1 MTRNR
6 ASALLKN
13 AASFLILLVFLAGM
27 IPAGIAAEK
36 NDLLKP
42 ADTTYDGGNVVLHKQ
57 AERIGPD
64 EWQVTVRATIREEP
78 IVRQSMEVVFVVD
91 ASGSMAWCTDEEAH
105 KAGSHS
111 HSNSCYSYVCGID
124 PHTHGSGC
132 YADGYVCGLDS
143 HTHSDADN
151 CFRYDCGLGEHEHT
165 TEECYT
171 ECSRDVNPDHYNR
184 QGNRYTHKTSGTSC
198 ISVKSGRN
206 TYYYYLTCDETEHE
220 HDGDCQTL
228 ICNATEHT
236 HSNACRVLECEITA
250 HSHTTDCRGITCGK
264 DACKHSSSGA
274 TACTYTDANGK
285 TQNYESRLDACKDA
299 ISTMVSN
306 LQGGDYAVDVSFKYV
321 VFSGSGY
328 DNGVG
333 KKDASMAVGSL
344 ANMTAEGG
352 TYMYDG
358 IETGLDQFSTNTG
371 TKKVLVV
378 LTDGAANDSM
388 STTLRNELNTFKNP
402 DKTNGTVFTIGFAYS
417 NSTLASIAGNGGS
430 YIHAGDDV
438 ELLGAMENIES
449 SITAMLVD
457 PMGSTVGFDVNS
469 IQSPSSSVAG
479 SVSYNDNTLFWNPV
493 GETEFQNATIE
504 YSYIVSL
511 NENAAMGI
519 GLHEN
524 VPLNNPTSLLYGIEN
539 DNKTE
544 MKEAAFPIPAAEYG
558 IASVQVNWKYG
569 SRDIM
574 TPSETESI
582 IADYEGP
589 VKSTGGY
596 YTPAFTTDYQTITDT
611 IPQSGHN
618 VYHYTGTTITR
629 NGVVVDEVDPSDP
642 AKYVVTHNYELAEMY
657 DVTYEYTGNVPQG
670 APEASGYNHMAKP
683 RETVTVAENPAVEGY
698 KFSGWTVS
706 EGGASVS
713 DGSFAMPSND
723 VKLVGSWTKLPGYQ
737 VMVNYFTSEDGGEF
751 ARDNAEPVE
760 MTAVVYTD
768 EASVEVS
775 FADALNYNGNMYDEA
790 KLADGSAAAT
800 IDNDGKLISGIVP
813 GDPAAVIVVNL
824 YRSLKNPAQYRV
836 NHEYYVVDPDGNES
850 KVDADCIT
858 GEAVS
863 GNHGDSVKA
872 ADAAAVN
879 VGASTG
885 DEYKETG
892 RTGDIVLDKA
902 GMKEITITYKRYE
915 YRVTTEGDEGVES
928 LTEDKVYKA
937 GEDASVA
944 YAIKDG
950 YELVSV
956 VVDGE
961 DETGNAAALSFGS
974 ISENHH
980 VKIVTRKSE
989 AQYRVNHEYY
999 VVDPDGNESKV
1010 DADCITGEAVSG
1022 NHGDSVKAADAAA
1035 VNVGA
1040 STGDEYEETG
1050 RTGDIVLDKAGMKE
1064 ITITYKRYEYRVTT
1078 EGDEGVE
1085 SLTEDRVY
1093 KAGEDASVAYAIKDG
1108 YELVSVTVDGE
1119 EAPVVMLLAETD
1131 YQHTAGN
1138 VEFAKIAANHRVV
1151 VTTSKTPTYSLYVKY
1166 SFEDGSSHD
1175 GYSENYV
1182 LYDEKAYL
1190 SGDSWNVAQK
1200 EAPEGY
1206 VFVAQSSGQM
1216 GGETNETLISNELS
1230 GESFGETDK
1239 YVTLV
1244 YRKLPSYWIVA
1255 NYFTI
1260 DGKTT
1265 VKDNENYVELRA
1277 LTYTEETSVDFD
1289 FAGNRVYGGNEYALP
1304 EIGEETTGGIPT
1316 IENYVLK
1323 GIVPSADTSFVVV
1336 NLYRNITPEEEK
1348 PTPTPTPTPTPVPT
1362 PVPTPEPDGA
1372 ETPAP
1377 TANKDNAPPTGDDN
1391 ILFWSIMVLLSGAAM
1406 LMVAGKTERKKG

>member
-961 DETGNAAALSFGS
+961 DETGNAAALSFGR